1 MTAALTRCRN
11 SSRSLDSTDRS
22 LLTSW
27 NVPRSASDAL
37 SVMQHST
44 WRRRLPRDGVQRGAR
59 AGGTVRCQVVRR
71 IIEHVRSDVAAGASW
86 KPAVQGRRARF
97 PHPHQLKPSS
107 HRLEHHPR
115 QRLRLRLARYAG
127 EDRNEVDGGCLRS
140 MVASVGGR
148 TYRPWTF
155 VRSAP
160 SNVVPSS
167 FALVKFAPRK
177 SAPAKFA
184 PIRIAP

>member
-1 MTAALTRCRN
+1 MSSLPLTTSTVAARSTRKQPTGTSTSGFYERVCRLATECCAITATWHWG
-11 SSRSLDSTDRS
+11 STDIARTQAQS
-22 LLTSW
+22 VQQSE
-27 NVPRSASDAL
+27 PQCPSGGSRASRPC
-37 SVMQHST
+37 SQRP
-44 WRRRLPRDGVQRGAR
+44 WLPP
-59 AGGTVRCQVVRR
+59 
-71 IIEHVRSDVAAGASW
+71 EGAS
-86 KPAVQGRRARF
+86 KRST
-97 PHPHQLKPSS
+97 HPHQLKPSS

-127 EDRNEVDGGCLRS
+127 EDRNGADGGCLRS
-140 MVASVGGR
+140 MAASVGGR

-160 SNVVPSS
+160 SNLVPSS
-167 FALVKFAPRK
+167 FALVRFAPRK